1 MTATRAPEKPV
12 AEARA
17 ADGPVLET
25 RVQGFLDAVSTRRRL
40 SQSELPATRR
50 LIEAAQHV
58 ERARAG
64 VEVQEIEITCGPSA
78 SVWARILRPRG
89 AIGALP
95 AIVYLHGGGWVLGSV
110 RTHDRLLR
118 DLVVETGAV
127 VVAPTYSLSP
137 EARYPTAL
145 EECFSVLNYLA
156 GTPRGL
162 WVDRSRIIVAG
173 DGSGG
178 NLAAALALLA
188 KHRGGPRLAAQVLL
202 CPWLDRTTVGS
213 GSSAPEVDAFPRS
226 EEVEWCWRQYATTPA
241 QAREITLSPA
251 RAQVAQLAGLPRTL
265 IITTDVDVTRDAAEV
280 YARRLRAAGVSV
292 LAVRYDGT
300 IPDFLV
306 INDLCGTTAARAAL
320 AQVTVFIQPPFRQ
333 A

>member
-1 MTATRAPEKPV
+1 MTGTRARERLV
-12 AEARA
+12 AEARNG
-17 ADGPVLET
+17 DGPVLET
-25 RVQGFLDAVSTRRRL
+25 RVQGFLDAVSRRPRL
-40 SQSELPATRR
+40 SESELPATRR
-50 LIEAAQHV
+50 LVEAAQHV

-64 VEVQEIEITCGPSA
+64 VEVQEIEISCCPSG

-89 AIGALP
+89 VIGALP
-95 AIVYLHGGGWVLGSV
+95 AIVYMHGGGWVLGSV

-127 VVAPTYSLSP
+127 VIAPMYSLSP
-137 EARYPTAL
+137 EAHYPTAL

-156 GTPRGL
+156 KTPRGL
-162 WVDRSRIIVAG
+162 WVDRSRIVVAG

-178 NLAAALALLA
+178 NLAAALTLLA

-202 CPWLDRTTVGS
+202 CPWLDRNTVGS
-213 GSSAPEVDAFPRS
+213 GSTAPEVDEFPRR
-226 EEVEWCWRQYATTPA
+226 EEVEWCWQQYATTRA
-241 QAREITLSPA
+241 QAREITVSPA
-251 RAQVAQLAGLPRTL
+251 RAQVVQLAGLPRTL
-265 IITTDVDVTRDAAEV
+265 IITADVDVTRDAADI
-280 YARRLRAAGVSV
+280 YARRMRAAGVSV

-320 AQVTVFIQPPFRQ
+320 AQVMGFIQALFR
-333 A
+333 